1 MLECLNGF
9 EGSDRSAG
17 TRFPHRLVVR
27 GAASAVGMV
36 TGSRADFLL
45 VHRIGR
51 RLLVGSEEARFRA
64 GLRPPLKLHVR
75 FSRMQLSRRLSP
87 TFALQ
92 DDFFLARRVSPS
104 NRNARFRK
112 AV

>member
-1 MLECLNGF
+1 MLDCLNRF
-9 EGSDRSAG
+9 EGSDLSAA

-51 RLLVGSEEARFRA
+51 RLLTSG
-64 GLRPPLKLHVR
+64 
-75 FSRMQLSRRLSP
+75 SP
-87 TFALQ
+87 TIHKSSQFRSMLRYQFSPHEIPSAHVPSRHAL
-92 DDFFLARRVSPS
+92 DLGETAI
-104 NRNARFRK
+104 RK
-112 AV
+112 

>member
-1 MLECLNGF
+1 MLDCLNRF
-9 EGSDRSAG
+9 EGSDLSAG

-51 RLLVGSEEARFRA
+51 RLLTSG
-64 GLRPPLKLHVR
+64 
-75 FSRMQLSRRLSP
+75 SP
-87 TFALQ
+87 TIHKSSQFRSMLRYQFSPPRNPVRANALT
-92 DDFFLARRVSPS
+92 
-104 NRNARFRK
+104 
-112 AV
+112 